1 MKTNSDVAIILAAA
15 IRYSLGRH
23 SYMPNVV
30 QGFLRR
36 NLNNRFIRRE
46 IPLYITDI
54 ENYLN
59 ENENESPDNEGWAEL
74 LKELKEAHSDI

>member
-1 MKTNSDVAIILAAA
+1 MKTNQDIAIILAAA

-23 SYMPNVV
+23 SYMPNVT

-36 NLNNRFIRRE
+36 NLDNRFIRRE
-46 IPLYITDI
+46 IPLYIKDI

-59 ENENESPDNEGWAEL
+59 ENQDDEGWAEL
-74 LKELKEAHSDI
+74 LKELKEARPDI

>member
-1 MKTNSDVAIILAAA
+1 MKTNQDIAIILAAA
-15 IRYSLGRH
+15 IRYSLGRR

-36 NLNNRFIRRE
+36 NLDNRFIRRE

-74 LKELKEAHSDI
+74 LKELKEARPDI